1 MRRAYSGA
9 PLAADVYHVALA
21 VTPDDDHL
29 GDKVEAVADLPDA
42 TEAVRVTLVHV
53 HRGDA
58 SVESIPAVAEARER
72 LEAADVE
79 TEVRGEVDQDPT
91 RGLLDAAADLDV
103 DAICVGGRRRS
114 PAGKLQLKPGATEVL
129 LRAEV
134 PVVVAGDL
142 ASRDRRV

>member
-1 MRRAYSGA
+1 
-9 PLAADVYHVALA
+9 
-21 VTPDDDHL
+21 
-29 GDKVEAVADLPDA
+29 
-42 TEAVRVTLVHV
+42 
-53 HRGDA
+53 
-58 SVESIPAVAEARER
+58 
-72 LEAADVE
+72 
-79 TEVRGEVDQDPT
+79 
-91 RGLLDAAADLDV
+91 LDAATDPDV